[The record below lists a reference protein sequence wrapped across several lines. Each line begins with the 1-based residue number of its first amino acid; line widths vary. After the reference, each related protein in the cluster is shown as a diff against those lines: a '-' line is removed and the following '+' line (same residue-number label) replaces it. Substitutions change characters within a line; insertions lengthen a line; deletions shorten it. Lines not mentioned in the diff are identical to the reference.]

1 MICNHLNFEE
11 WIRKRKK
18 NSMQREKHRQRLR
31 SWMWKS
37 VFWELSLAWLRQNGT
52 LALAKRMEQTVA
64 FVGEL
69 RTGCSEKEPE
79 RFRVG

>member
-1 MICNHLNFEE
+1 M
-11 WIRKRKK
+11 
-18 NSMQREKHRQRLR
+18 EKCILGTQFG
-31 SWMWKS
+31 M
-37 VFWELSLAWLRQNGT
+37 VRQNGT

>member
-1 MICNHLNFEE
+1 M
-11 WIRKRKK
+11 
-18 NSMQREKHRQRLR
+18 
-31 SWMWKS
+31 
-37 VFWELSLAWLRQNGT
+37 GT
-52 LALAKRMEQTVA
+52 QVGMVEAKWNTGFGKRMEQTVA